1 MDFGSYGLR
10 ETWLDKSLKSLVS
23 ENPSKSRM
31 EKGPKHCSNLK
42 YSSFSIFIN

>member
-10 ETWLDKSLKSLVS
+10 QTWLNKRLKSPVS

-31 EKGPKHCSNLK
+31 EKGP
-42 YSSFSIFIN
+42 